1 VTIEIRREPASR
13 EWLRRRSLKRLR
25 TDGLLG
31 RKEPLFKSEETSS
44 QMQTLSHGISAKLI
58 PKYFINQK

>member
-1 VTIEIRREPASR
+1 MVKER
-13 EWLRRRSLKRLR
+13 WRSLKRLR